1 MPRIMGALYWQI
13 NDCWPVASW
22 SGTDYFGRW
31 KALHY
36 YAKRFY
42 RPVLA
47 APIDDGKNLRIF
59 GISDLGQP
67 LDAVLQVGIYT
78 YDGQT
83 VLEGRNDVR
92 LEPRS
97 SRVLLDRPLEDLR
110 QGRPNEDVYLCCELR
125 KGGEILSS
133 NIFHFSELKRVS
145 LPQPGIKF
153 EVSEQG
159 GALGVIMEC
168 SRLAKDVYLS
178 VPGIRGRFSDNFF
191 DLIPGRRYQ
200 VSFLGDGPVD
210 AAQFRQAL
218 KVISLRDTY

>member
-1 MPRIMGALYWQI
+1 
-13 NDCWPVASW
+13 V
-22 SGTDYFGRW
+22 
-31 KALHY
+31 
-36 YAKRFY
+36 
-42 RPVLA
+42 

-67 LDAVLQVGIYT
+67 LDAVLQVGVYA

-110 QGRPNEDVYLCCELR
+110 QSRPNEEIYLYCELR
-125 KGGEILSS
+125 KGGEILSR

-145 LPQPGIKF
+145 LPQPEIKF
-153 EVSEQG
+153 EVIEQS
-159 GALGVIMEC
+159 GALSVILES
-168 SRLAKDVYLS
+168 SRLAKNAYLS

-200 VSFLGDGPVD
+200 VSFLSDGPVD
-210 AAQFRQAL
+210 AALFRQAL
-218 KVISLRDTY
+218 RASSLRDTY